1 MYYLMNAINLLNA
14 ERQITLFAQFCVP
27 WRSKSGGPGW
37 YCPADPPGF
46 GSGTGDVSSLGGI
59 LTSVMDYVFVIAGLL
74 LLFMIIASGYTLL
87 TSAGNPE
94 AMTKG
99 KSRLTA
105 ALIGFIIVFAAFWI
119 FQIIEVL
126 LGGTGVFTPP

>member
-1 MYYLMNAINLLNA
+1 MLLVMGPINVERGISLLA
-14 ERQITLFAQFCVP
+14 AAFCVP
-27 WRSKSGGPGW
+27 WGGGW
-37 YCPADPPGF
+37 YCSSAPEGF
-46 GSGTGDVSSLGGI
+46 GSGTGDVSSLGA
-59 LTSVMDYVFVIAGLL
+59 VIAGII

-94 AMTKG
+94 AIAKG

-119 FQIIEVL
+119 FQIIELL
-126 LGGTGVFTPP
+126 LGGVGTVFTP